1 MKEYF
6 ITIETPKSVP
16 KAKAEGFMQEAHA
29 KLNKMSLEK
38 LKMSVYGS
46 RMAWTLAMHQL
57 LYREQYDS
65 MESEQLAI
73 SNAWTGL
80 KAHLRDEVDPFKE
93 LKGEIRP

>member
-6 ITIETPKSVP
+6 ITIAAPNFVLEDEATRL
-16 KAKAEGFMQEAHA
+16 MQDCHA
-29 KLNKMSLEK
+29 KLEKMSFEELD
-38 LKMSVYGS
+38 LFVYKS

-80 KAHLRDEVDPFKE
+80 KAHLRDEVDLE
-93 LKGEIRP
+93 R